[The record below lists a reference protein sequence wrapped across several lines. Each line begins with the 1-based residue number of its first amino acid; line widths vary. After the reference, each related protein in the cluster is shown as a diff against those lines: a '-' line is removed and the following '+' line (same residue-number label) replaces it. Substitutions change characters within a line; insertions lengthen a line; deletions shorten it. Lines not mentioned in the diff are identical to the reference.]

1 MADPHVEQA
10 RDKFSATIG
19 STDVTAGDMMYFDG
33 TDWELADATDNTK
46 FAEAMAVNTYD
57 SGDVGVLCRGGIIR
71 DTDAPYTQGAAMFLS
86 ASTAGDITATRINVT
101 TTAEALNQTVGF
113 VIDTGRVAIDIKPLH
128 EETINLQFPYTESAA
143 PQDFDG
149 DFHGVGLDDTDAAVG
164 AAFMVPQNCVAFQ
177 QAYLWWCGTGTLL
190 DTSDTYTIDVSGG
203 VDDET
208 TTATTDGITAASLAV
223 AANDIAVA
231 DVSAA
236 FDGTGLVAP
245 GNVVG
250 VDVKKAAEGA
260 GGDDPIMLCLSV
272 VIECV

>member
-19 STDVTAGDMMYFDG
+19 STDVVAGDMLYFDG

-143 PQDFDG
+143 PQDFEG
-149 DFHGVGLDDTDAAVG
+149 EFHGVGLDDTDAAVG